1 MRQGQHSS
9 HTCIASSRPLKPV
22 LACPD
27 SSVSSRSEAC
37 LLRAT
42 RSEER
47 EARCYPAFAIFKS
60 TPINSTVFCSRRLAI
75 RAGHQRDSDR
85 AALISGTRWFC
96 AANSCRH
103 VIAVDCFA
111 GSSASFRLF
120 PNTASADAPS
130 LAAASTSGR
139 QLLTKH
145 RVGFVYPPSPL
156 DLFEEMVI
164 PSCSDGI
171 GCCCCVGKTQSTK
184 RIFQGS
190 KNLSFLSVCVSL
202 PSTSPT
208 LFASRF
214 LRFSL

>member
-27 SSVSSRSEAC
+27 SSVTSRSKAC

-60 TPINSTVFCSRRLAI
+60 TPINSTVYCSRRLAI

-156 DLFEEMVI
+156 DLF
-164 PSCSDGI
+164 
-171 GCCCCVGKTQSTK
+171 
-184 RIFQGS
+184 
-190 KNLSFLSVCVSL
+190 
-202 PSTSPT
+202 
-208 LFASRF
+208 
-214 LRFSL
+214 